1 MNQVVTLDNVKR
13 DILTAVIYTPQ
24 AVKRFF
30 KTEVGAYAEHDQFL
44 GASVPLLRGVAK
56 KHAGLE
62 LALIQQILASPY
74 NEERLFALFV
84 LVKQYQ
90 KGSEKE
96 RASLYEFYL
105 ANLAY
110 VNNWNLVDCSAHLIV
125 GNQLYDNGHTNL
137 LYELAASNNLWEKRV
152 AIIAT
157 WYFIRQKQYGLTC
170 EIALILAA
178 DTHDLIHKA
187 TGWMLREVGKK
198 DVNELHAFLNQN
210 KHRFSRTTLRY
221 ATERMAIEARAMLL
235 KLEK

>member
-1 MNQVVTLDNVKR
+1 MNRMVTLDNVKR
-13 DILTAVIYTPQ
+13 DILTAVLYTPQ

-44 GASVPLLRGVAK
+44 GASVPLLRGVAQ
-56 KHAGLE
+56 KHAALE
-62 LALIQQILASPY
+62 LALIQQILTSPY

-84 LVKQYQ
+84 LIKQYQ
-90 KGSEKE
+90 KGSAKE
-96 RASLYEFYL
+96 RALLYEFYL

-125 GNQLYDNGHTNL
+125 GNQLYDSGQTDL
-137 LYELAASNNLWEKRV
+137 LYEFAASKNLWKKRV

-157 WYFIRQKQYGLTC
+157 WYFIRQKQYELTC
-170 EIALILAA
+170 NIALKLAA

-198 DVNELHAFLNQN
+198 DVDVLRTFLHQS

-221 ATERMAIEARAMLL
+221 ATERMIAQDRAKLL